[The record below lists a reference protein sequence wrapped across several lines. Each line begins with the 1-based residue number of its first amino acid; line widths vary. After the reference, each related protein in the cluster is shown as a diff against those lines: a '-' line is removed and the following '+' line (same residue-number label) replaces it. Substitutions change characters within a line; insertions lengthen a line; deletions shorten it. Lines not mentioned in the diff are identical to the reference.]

1 MMERTAVRIGPDPA
15 RVVAKPFIPGHP
27 TFGGP
32 TMRVDRI
39 IERLR
44 ALDDP
49 EVSTA
54 IDDGRRRAAAPPRHR
69 IHLDCQW
76 PTRL

>member
-1 MMERTAVRIGPDPA
+1 MRIGPDPA
-15 RVVAKPFIPGHP
+15 RVVAKPFIRPP
-27 TFGGP
+27 DFGGP

-54 IDDGRRRAAAPPRHR
+54 IDDGRRRRSGATATSNPPGLPMADSPV
-69 IHLDCQW
+69 I
-76 PTRL
+76 